1 MMCLN
6 KPEQNVRPHVR
17 GSSLMRSFVFTSV
30 KPDKLI
36 NHLQHDFQ
44 NSRGKQRHTT
54 EVRRKKNRWTEE
66 IRQKKAGGH
75 QMFKREEEKSA
86 GEDRTMR
93 REKAGRSRQGTWKK
107 GAQMVHRGKESERDE
122 G

>member
-1 MMCLN
+1 MTF
-6 KPEQNVRPHVR
+6 KTVGGSKDTPQRR
-17 GSSLMRSFVFTSV
+17 G
-30 KPDKLI
+30 
-36 NHLQHDFQ
+36 
-44 NSRGKQRHTT
+44 
-54 EVRRKKNRWTEE
+54 EKKNRWTEE